1 MLNLAGADYDFGHV
15 LYVVLEE
22 CEHVRRSAD
31 PDPELGA
38 QHLRDAAL
46 AKLAEIE
53 PAYRECGGTSPYWS
67 ELNHE
72 ILDTA
77 LPQYIPAALE
87 KNRLERASY
96 DLWRGGDPVA
106 RAAWGLGGLTLG
118 GIMVKLPFIPIWE
131 DSFAFALAFACFLYP
146 DLKRFYFDHRH
157 ARSLNRLIAQAARY
171 QNDRQLHYVSGA
183 ELEAALRPERLTTPE
198 PLPAKHAS
206 GVPSSAQAG
215 PTEETGVPTAPHAV
229 DSSATAPAAAEQRTK
244 SPGPHLPPEGTSL
257 L

>member
-31 PDPELGA
+31 ADPALA
-38 QHLRDAAL
+38 ATYLRDAATS
-46 AKLAEIE
+46 KLAEIE
-53 PAYRECGGTSPYWS
+53 TVYRECGGTTPYWG

-77 LPQYIPAALE
+77 LPQYTPVAIE

-106 RAAWGLGGLTLG
+106 RLALGLGGLTLG

-131 DSFAFALAFACFLYP
+131 DGFAFLLATASFLYP
-146 DLKRFYFDHRH
+146 DLKRFYYDHRH
-157 ARSLNRLIAQAARY
+157 ARFLNRLIVSADRY
-171 QNDRQLHYVSGA
+171 QNDRQLHVVTNA
-183 ELEAALRPERLTTPE
+183 ELDAALRPERHGSRAQQSAAQQAAADGRDSVVSDS
-198 PLPAKHAS
+198 PA
-206 GVPSSAQAG
+206 P
-215 PTEETGVPTAPHAV
+215 VPTAPHAIEPT
-229 DSSATAPAAAEQRTK
+229 SAEEAQVESQH
-244 SPGPHLPPEGTSL
+244 PHEEKQPSRE
-257 L
+257 